1 MQASKTSSSIQDP
14 SEHVSLPPV
23 ELITLGQTEIDVDE
37 PTFLDVVTDYPEA
50 TFQRDDLPVVSE
62 VPADKPVQVVAR
74 EDIAEIRP
82 EPARPPPDWC
92 VDQNGDIIAM
102 TTFELWLAL
111 ARGDF
116 DAKTRV
122 WNLNMDNWEHV
133 RDVPELA
140 HALNDSLSLVPP
152 PVLPTP
158 TPFLSVRGH
167 ERTPLGF
174 GTTDS
179 ANDDAPAQSGRVSRW
194 GRLSFGR
201 WGAVVGGVAAVAA
214 AALLTIVPQRLET
227 QALAVAAMPAA
238 TAQLYSAM
246 ERANR
251 QVEEATHR
259 RLEKEAARV
268 VEPVSSSSRRHKEAG
283 QFRFR
288 RGRR

>member
-1 MQASKTSSSIQDP
+1 MQASNASSSIQDP

-23 ELITLGQTEIDVDE
+23 EPIAWGQTEIDVDE

-50 TFQRDDLPVVSE
+50 TFQRDNLPVVSE
-62 VPADKPVQVVAR
+62 LPADKPAPPASLHDV
-74 EDIAEIRP
+74 AEIRP

-92 VDQNGDIIAM
+92 VDQNGEIVAM

-111 ARGDF
+111 ARGDLN
-116 DAKTRV
+116 AKSRV
-122 WNLNMDNWEHV
+122 WNLAMDNWEHV
-133 RDVPELA
+133 SDVPELA
-140 HALNDSLSLVPP
+140 HALTDSLSLAPP
-152 PVLPTP
+152 PVAPTP
-158 TPFLSVRGH
+158 TPFLSVRSH

-174 GTTDS
+174 GTTDA
-179 ANDDAPAQSGRVSRW
+179 ANDDSPAQSSRVSRW
-194 GRLSFGR
+194 RGLSVGR

-214 AALLTIVPQRLET
+214 AALLTIVPQRLDA
-227 QALAVAAMPAA
+227 QARAAAALPVA

-251 QVEEATHR
+251 HVDEAAHR
-259 RLEKEAARV
+259 RMEKDAAKA